1 MEEVILKYRVDYELG
16 GALLHPRV
24 GRTGRVLERRRERAG
39 GREGR
44 RAGGREGRREGGQEG
59 GRAAGLHKT
68 SILCILDTR
77 QIDPD
82 KTASIQKNN
91 KTSWAE
97 GPARIK

>member
-1 MEEVILKYRVDYELG
+1 MVEDRSPQSTQRPGRRTVESAARPEVVQESCRGQGLQQVGTG
-16 GALLHPRV
+16 GA
-24 GRTGRVLERRRERAG
+24 G
-39 GREGR
+39 
-44 RAGGREGRREGGQEG
+44 
-59 GRAAGLHKT
+59 AGLHKA